1 LAKSPYLLEEPTIGS
16 RARYAQLIQIL
27 HRLVDEAY
35 RRRYRTHLD
44 VIAEADFV
52 LDLGPEAGSKGGE
65 IVASGTPEQVAR
77 SKRSRTAPFLREI
90 LSRSIVRNILQE
102 SLVEN

>member
-1 LAKSPYLLEEPTIGS
+1 
-16 RARYAQLIQIL
+16 
-27 HRLVDEAY
+27 
-35 RRRYRTHLD
+35 

-90 LSRSIVRNILQE
+90 LSRSIARNILQE